1 MDANMCYHCG
11 SKDLWFCVCQAPQK
25 VVAKYHS
32 RRKKFESNFMQ
43 VDEPET
49 TKMKVSDFQE
59 DTTPMED

>member
-1 MDANMCYHCG
+1 MNANKCYHCG
-11 SKDLWFCVCQAPQK
+11 SKDNWSRVGRAPKK
-25 VVAKYHS
+25 VVDEYHS

-49 TKMKVSDFQE
+49 TKMEVSDFQE